1 MFCNISSSLTEEEE
15 YLYKEVRFWA
25 NGVFGGCLGIIGFIM
40 NTLTLIILRSM
51 PEWKHMMNYL
61 LSMLLLVNNMYLI
74 TQIINMLAY
83 GLPEYGLDVL
93 MVIVPN
99 FVYPIEETVL
109 TMGVFFTVS
118 IAHQAYLLTWE
129 YEEYDMMSSSQAM
142 LRKHTLA
149 YAVPISIV
157 SVVINLPRWFS
168 YKLETIENDI
178 YEIIEYKM
186 VETDM
191 EKNFYYRIY
200 YENFVLNVLTVF
212 VPITL
217 LVFFNWSVFNFIKK
231 KQHEIDST
239 LKNSMYEKNED
250 NKEKKVHERSKPE
263 ANILIIIII
272 LFITCH
278 FPRCIL
284 KFADGY
290 PKDLTTRILDML
302 GRVLLIAYA
311 SATPFIYLTK
321 NNRFRKQFYLLFNR
335 ICYCRRVSSYET
347 NAFANIKI
355 QNWEYPKSKSGTN
368 RTDRTESSV

>member
-61 LSMLLLVNNMYLI
+61 LSLLLLVNNAYLI

-83 GLPEYGLDVL
+83 GLPEYGFDVL
-93 MVIVPN
+93 MVIIPN
-99 FVYPIEETVL
+99 FVYPIEKTVL

-129 YEEYDMMSSSQAM
+129 YEEYNMMSSSQAM

-149 YAVPISIV
+149 YAVPILIV

-191 EKNFYYRIY
+191 EKNFYYKIY

-239 LKNSMYEKNED
+239 LKNSMYMKNED

-321 NNRFRKQFYLLFNR
+321 NTRFRKQFYLLFNK
-335 ICYCRRVSSYET
+335 ICRCRRLSSYET

-355 QNWEYPKSKSGTN
+355 QNWEYPKSITRSK
-368 RTDRTESSV
+368 TDRTGSSV